1 MKHILTAALAA
12 LALGAAQAV
21 TVGWTPASYDWT
33 VDSFTN
39 GSRNPSQTLNL
50 TDGCGTV
57 AALITTSDAFAANR
71 ANIFAIEND
80 GFGTT
85 AFRMANGAVDETADA
100 NPGNGTDIGIV
111 TGARGTAWREGSA
124 KVSASANGTYL
135 LTATYS
141 YADGVMTLTCRV
153 NDAVVFTGTAEMA
166 AAPTAL
172 TISNI
177 GSFGQ
182 QNFFTMEELSGYDA
196 ALTAAQIAWL
206 AENQTSVLPEPTAL
220 ALLALGAAGVA
231 LRRRVA

>member
-39 GSRNPSQTLNL
+39 GSGNPSQTLTL

-57 AALITTSDAFAANR
+57 AALITTSDAFATNR

-85 AFRMANGAVDETADA
+85 AFRM
-100 NPGNGTDIGIV
+100 
-111 TGARGTAWREGSA
+111 
-124 KVSASANGTYL
+124 ANGTYL

-153 NDAVVFTGTAEMA
+153 NDVVVFTGTAEMA

-177 GSFGQ
+177 GSFGS

-196 ALTAAQIAWL
+196 AWREFQETRGGHQRALPRPRPVWAGGFFGGGAKKGLRVGAGFAILCGVFPMWRVSSVGRAA
-206 AENQTSVLPEPTAL
+206 ES
-220 ALLALGAAGVA
+220 
-231 LRRRVA
+231 

>member
-1 MKHILTAALAA
+1 M
-12 LALGAAQAV
+12 
-21 TVGWTPASYDWT
+21 
-33 VDSFTN
+33 DSFTN
-39 GSRNPSQTLNL
+39 GSSNPSQTLNL
-50 TDGCGTV
+50 TEGCGTV

-85 AFRMANGAVDETADA
+85 AFRMANG
-100 NPGNGTDIGIV
+100 
-111 TGARGTAWREGSA
+111 
-124 KVSASANGTYL
+124 TYL

-153 NDAVVFTGTAEMA
+153 NDVVVFTGTAEMA
-166 AAPTAL
+166 TAPTAL

-182 QNFFTMEELSGYDA
+182 QNFFTMEEISGYDA

-220 ALLALGAAGVA
+220 APRRGWRSAAAWREFQETRGGHLPALPRPRPKRAGGFFGGGAKKGLRAGAGFAILCGVFPMW
-231 LRRRVA
+231 RVSSVGRAAES

>member
-1 MKHILTAALAA
+1 MTYHALAA
-12 LALGAAQAV
+12 LAPGAAQAV
-21 TVGWTPASYDWT
+21 TVGWTPTSYDWT

-39 GSRNPSQTLNL
+39 GSGNPSQTLNL

-57 AALITTSDAFAANR
+57 AALSTTSDAFAANR

-85 AFRMANGAVDETADA
+85 AFRMANG
-100 NPGNGTDIGIV
+100 
-111 TGARGTAWREGSA
+111 
-124 KVSASANGTYL
+124 TYL

-153 NDAVVFTGTAEMA
+153 NDVVVFTGTAEMA

-177 GSFGQ
+177 GSFGS

>member
-1 MKHILTAALAA
+1 MTYHALAA

-39 GSRNPSQTLNL
+39 GSGNPSQTLNL
-50 TDGCGTV
+50 TEGCGTV

-85 AFRMANGAVDETADA
+85 AFRMANGA
-100 NPGNGTDIGIV
+100 
-111 TGARGTAWREGSA
+111 
-124 KVSASANGTYL
+124 YL
-135 LTATYS
+135 FTATYS

-153 NDAVVFTGTAEMA
+153 NDVVVFTGTAEMA

-182 QNFFTMEELSGYDA
+182 ENFFTMKELSGYDA

-206 AENQTSVLPEPTAL
+206 TENQTTVLPEPTAL